1 MKELEEVQQIK
12 ELVKICDSN
21 WVTVNELER
30 VNFKGRSYPILSFSI
45 GSQDKEAPCLG
56 LFGGVHGLE
65 KVGTHV
71 IIAWLNSLFKKLKW
85 DSDLQTRLKTSRI
98 VSIPLINPGGMSL
111 HWRSNPN
118 GVDLMRNAPVTA
130 DPEGLPFLLSG
141 HNYSNKI
148 PWFRGN
154 PEEKMEIES
163 QAVVD
168 FVKEEMFP
176 SQCAISVDFHSG
188 FGFVDRFWFPYAK
201 TKNVFPKIK
210 EVQALKELLDETH
223 PHHIY
228 SIEPQSNQYTT
239 HGDLWDYLFDQH
251 QEDEKYKDKLYIPWT
266 LEMGSWNWVKKN
278 PKQLLSPLGLFN
290 PMVDHRYD
298 RTMRRHKSLIDF
310 LFTATRN
317 SHTWSSNLPQKA

>member
-1 MKELEEVQQIK
+1 MKEIEEIQQIK
-12 ELVKICDSN
+12 ELVRLHDSN
-21 WVTVNELER
+21 WVRIEEIAR
-30 VNFKGRSYPILSFSI
+30 VSFKNQSYPIHSFVI
-45 GSQDKEAPCLG
+45 GSKNPTDPCLG

-85 DSDLQTRLKTSRI
+85 DRDLQKRLESSRI
-98 VSIPLINPGGMSL
+98 ISIPLINPGGMAM

-118 GVDLMRNAPVTA
+118 GVDLMRNSPVTA

-141 HNYSNKI
+141 HNFSNKI
-148 PWFRGN
+148 PWYRGE
-154 PEEKMEIES
+154 PEKKMEVES

-168 FVKEEMFP
+168 FVKKELFP
-176 SQCAISVDFHSG
+176 SKCALSVDFHSG

-210 EVQALKELLDETH
+210 EVQALKDLLDETH

-239 HGDLWDYLFDQH
+239 HGDLWDYLFDMH
-251 QEDEKYKDKLYIPWT
+251 NNDEELSKNIYIPWT

-298 RTMRRHKSLIDF
+298 RTMRRHKHLIDF
-310 LFTATRN
+310 LFTAIRN
-317 SHTWSSNLPQKA
+317 YPVWSKL